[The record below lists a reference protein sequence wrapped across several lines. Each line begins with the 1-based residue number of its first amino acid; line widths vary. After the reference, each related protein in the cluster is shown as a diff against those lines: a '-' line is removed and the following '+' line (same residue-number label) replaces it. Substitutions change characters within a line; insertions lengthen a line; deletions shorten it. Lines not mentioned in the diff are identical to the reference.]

1 MKTDETKIVKIA
13 VLASGNGS
21 NAENIVNF
29 LRGGDYRAAVE
40 LIITNKAEA
49 GVIERGRRL
58 GVDVMVVPAADFRDP
73 SKVIPLLEGRDIGM
87 IVLAGFLLMVPA
99 FLIERYRGRIVNI
112 HPSLLPR
119 HGGKG
124 MYGHHVHEA
133 VVAAGDTETGIT
145 IHEVSEVCDGG
156 RILFQAKVAVAAGD
170 TPADVEAKIHP
181 LEYTHYPRVIA
192 EMAAWIS
199 AGKAH

>member
-1 MKTDETKIVKIA
+1 MRIA

-29 LRGGDYRAAVE
+29 LRGGCYPAVVD
-40 LIITNKAEA
+40 LIITNKADA

-58 GVDVMVVPAADFRDP
+58 GVEVMVVPAADFRDP
-73 SKVIPLLEGRDIGM
+73 DKMLPLLERHRIGL

-99 FLIERYRGRIVNI
+99 FLIERYPRRIVNI

-124 MYGHHVHEA
+124 MYGRHVHEA
-133 VVAAGDTETGIT
+133 VVASGDPETGIT
-145 IHEVSEVCDGG
+145 IHEVTEECDGG
-156 RILFQAKVAVAAGD
+156 RILFQARMPVAPGA
-170 TPADVEAKIHP
+170 TPADVEAGVHH

-192 EMAAWIS
+192 EMAAEMLATRGS
-199 AGKAH
+199 E